1 MSKDDIIQLA
11 AKGGPLPEDLD
22 PADTFLFLALRALY
36 SQARYTDMSKEQGAK
51 EKNAVLRQYDKM
63 KLWVRVVGE
72 HRRKE
77 REFEIA
83 WETFAKNPTWSN
95 ASFLHQ
101 AWFNAKLKPVFAPA
115 EEEDQLQ
122 GT

>member
-36 SQARYTDMSKEQGAK
+36 SQARYTDMSKEQGLK

-77 REFEIA
+77 RDFESA
-83 WETFAKNPTWSN
+83 WEEFAKEPTWDN
-95 ASFLHQ
+95 ANRLHE
-101 AWFNAKLKPVFAPA
+101 AWFKAKIKPVQDP
-115 EEEDQLQ
+115 EEN
-122 GT
+122 

>member
-1 MSKDDIIQLA
+1 MRTITKEEIIQLA

-36 SQARYTDMSKEQGAK
+36 SQARYTDMSKEQGSK
-51 EKNAVLRQYDKM
+51 EKNAVLRQYDHM

-77 REFEIA
+77 RDFESA
-83 WETFAKNPTWSN
+83 WEEFAKEPTWDN
-95 ASFLHQ
+95 ANRLHE
-101 AWFNAKLKPVFAPA
+101 AWFKAKIKPVQDP
-115 EEEDQLQ
+115 EEN
-122 GT
+122 